1 MLVRQ
6 KTGGRKEQQK
16 RQPAKEK
23 NKKSWT
29 EQLATQLNPKE
40 EAKELARTGKTVR
53 SLCPTHFC
61 GLNILRNQDLE
72 FNNNQE

>member
-6 KTGGRKEQQK
+6 KQEEGKNSKNDNQQK
-16 RQPAKEK
+16 K